1 MFSLAF
7 GRSGQVGRGLL
18 KPPAPSPPPF
28 SRRVHQRNGVC
39 PAASVCRI
47 LLTLSLWYPFAC
59 SSAPR
64 ISRELVGFP
73 RSVRSHVNFLFQSP
87 VSPPRGPNRSTTDG
101 CGPRWLVSLQAWF
114 LERPRCAHFLED
126 VGKGGAPRARLQHR
140 PRWTWSWPQRGVLC
154 PGVVGAAGERGRY
167 QLVCF

>member
-18 KPPAPSPPPF
+18 KPPVPSPPPF

-39 PAASVCRI
+39 PAVSVCRI

-73 RSVRSHVNFLFQSP
+73 RSVRSHENFLFQSP
-87 VSPPRGPNRSTTDG
+87 VSPPQGAEPQYHRRLWSPVAGEPSGVVSRVASACTFPGGRWEGRGPTCQAAAPTEMDVVLAPEG
-101 CGPRWLVSLQAWF
+101 HIVSW
-114 LERPRCAHFLED
+114 
-126 VGKGGAPRARLQHR
+126 GGGSSR
-140 PRWTWSWPQRGVLC
+140 
-154 PGVVGAAGERGRY
+154 
-167 QLVCF
+167 